1 MDRREHV
8 KLLLSGSLGGG
19 LLSLFACAPDELAQ
33 QQAAINAAAGGG
45 YGRTAE
51 EIAHDAKINAETFYT
66 PHEMAT
72 IAVLSDIIIPK
83 DEVSGSATDAKVP
96 DFIEFITKDSP
107 SLQTPMR
114 GGLAWLDLESRR
126 RFNADFVDVTS
137 AQQLEIVE
145 DIAWADQKEPALQ
158 PGVRFFHRMR
168 GLVCTGFYTTRMG
181 VDDLGYVGNVPNT
194 WDGVPAE
201 VLAKHGFS
209 YDDAWKDRYLKPS
222 DRERIVTWDTNGNPT

>member
-8 KLLLSGSLGGG
+8 KLLLSGSVGAG
-19 LLSLFACAPDELAQ
+19 LLSLFACAPDELAEQ
-33 QQAAINAAAGGG
+33 RRAIGAAGGG
-45 YGRTAE
+45 YGRTPE
-51 EIAHDAKINAETFYT
+51 EVAHDAKVNAETFYT
-66 PHEMAT
+66 PHEIAT

-83 DEVSGSATDAKVP
+83 DEVSGSATEAKVP

-126 RFNADFVDVTS
+126 RFGADFVAVTA

-145 DIAWADQKEPALQ
+145 DIAWADQQAPALQ
-158 PGVRFFHRMR
+158 PGVRFFHRIR
-168 GLVCTGFYTTRMG
+168 GLVCTGFYTTRLG

-209 YDDAWKDRYLKPS
+209 YDDPWQARYLKPS
-222 DRERIVTWDTNGNPT
+222 DRERIVAWDADGNPT

>member
-33 QQAAINAAAGGG
+33 QRAAIRAAGGG

-51 EIAHDAKINAETFYT
+51 EIAHDAKVNAETFYT
-66 PHEMAT
+66 PHELAT

-83 DEVSGSATDAKVP
+83 DEVSGSATEAQVP

-126 RFNADFVDVTS
+126 RFTADFVDVTA

-145 DIAWADQKEPALQ
+145 DIAWADQQEPALQ
-158 PGVRFFHRMR
+158 PGVRFFHRIR

-181 VDDLGYVGNVPNT
+181 IDDIGYVGNVPNT
-194 WDGVPAE
+194 WDGVPPE

-209 YDDAWKDRYLKPS
+209 YDDPWKERYLKPA
-222 DRERIVTWDTNGNPT
+222 DRERVVTWDANGNPT